1 MIRRAWLGATLS
13 VLVGTACSG
22 AGESTTLSEGEE
34 LPGGDTTNRR
44 LFGANAFLPPAENI
58 TADNE
63 RMFFTGNAFFNQAWT
78 EVPSSTTA
86 RDGLGP
92 LFNARSC
99 AGCHSKDG
107 RGRPPLADEEGFS
120 GMLLRLSVS
129 GSGPEGEPVPDP
141 NYGGQLQPY
150 GVAGVPGEGTPRVTY
165 AAVIGQY
172 ADGDPYELLQPTYA
186 IDTLAHGPYS
196 AELRMSARVAP
207 AMIGLGLLE
216 AIAEQEL
223 MARAD
228 PDDADNDGISGRVNL
243 VWDAE
248 ASALAL
254 GRFGWK
260 GEQPNV
266 RQQSAGAFLGD
277 MGITSSLFPLEECSP
292 IELECQSA
300 PSGGEPE
307 ITDEL
312 LDRVERYGQLLAV
325 PARHDYAAPDV
336 LHGKAL
342 FTQLGCASCHVP
354 SHRTPDNA
362 ELEEL
367 RDQLIWPYTDLLL
380 HDMGEA
386 LSDGRPSFA
395 AAGNEWRTPPLWGLG
410 RYDAVNGHDRLLHDG
425 RARGVA
431 EAILWHGGEALA
443 AKSAFTE
450 LPAPD
455 RQALIRFVE
464 SL

>member
-1 MIRRAWLGATLS
+1 
-13 VLVGTACSG
+13 
-22 AGESTTLSEGEE
+22 
-34 LPGGDTTNRR
+34 
-44 LFGANAFLPPAENI
+44 
-58 TADNE
+58 
-63 RMFFTGNAFFNQAWT
+63 
-78 EVPSSTTA
+78 
-86 RDGLGP
+86 
-92 LFNARSC
+92 
-99 AGCHSKDG
+99 
-107 RGRPPLADEEGFS
+107 
-120 GMLLRLSVS
+120 
-129 GSGPEGEPVPDP
+129 
-141 NYGGQLQPY
+141 
-150 GVAGVPGEGTPRVTY
+150 VPGEGTPRVTY